1 MLGIV
6 IVVVAV
12 TFFLVMV
19 YVKHRSGV
27 QGKHIRRGIREIH
40 RCESI
45 RDIVMSVNHG
55 RVYPFYTRMGFVNAK
70 NAAMKMHSNP
80 EAFEADLQMW
90 ELMGLAPYFDLP
102 VSNEYIERVSVSF
115 NNRGLVS
122 SIGINIKNFDKNL
135 KPLVGEMVAKF
146 GRPISVDDEFIIWRE
161 GAMVVNIHKEGSL
174 SVIDENVFGR

>member
-6 IVVVAV
+6 IIVVAV

-19 YVKHRSGV
+19 FKHRSDV
-27 QGKHIRRGIREIH
+27 QGKKHPKRFREIH

-45 RDIVMSVNHG
+45 IDIVMSVNHG

-80 EAFEADLQMW
+80 DAFEADLQMR

-122 SIGINIKNFDKNL
+122 SIGIDMKNFDKNL

-161 GAMVVNIHKEGSL
+161 GTMVVNIHKEGSL
-174 SVIDENVFGR
+174 NVIDENVL